1 MKNFQFCFI
10 MIMVFNVC
18 SSGQDSLSNRG
29 TDDSRNFLEKETLMR
44 FGLGY
49 QKSFYTE
56 LGIAM
61 RKDFGEDLF
70 IFSTHYYS
78 AIEWNPKLFH
88 NEKNIFAIKFGGEI
102 SVQPLMIGLEM
113 KYQSDFKDADYILT
127 PGIGIGDGLITGSV
141 LSSVYLCYGYNISMN
156 HRPFEEIGR
165 HQISLILHPF
175 KLSSISR
182 KQSV

>member
-1 MKNFQFCFI
+1 
-10 MIMVFNVC
+10 
-18 SSGQDSLSNRG
+18 
-29 TDDSRNFLEKETLMR
+29 MR

-56 LGIAM
+56 LGIAI

-70 IFSTHYYS
+70 IFSTNYYS
-78 AIEWNPKLFH
+78 AIEWNPELFH

-102 SVQPLMIGLEM
+102 SAQPLLIGLEM

-127 PGIGIGDGLITGSV
+127 PGVGIGDDLITGSV
-141 LSSVYLCYGYNISMN
+141 LSSVYLCYGYNISIN

-165 HQISLILHPF
+165 HQISLILHPIN
-175 KLSSISR
+175 LSAISR
-182 KQSV
+182 NRSV